1 MDPKSPSYE
10 EINVG
15 DKYKYI
21 RTYETNSGE
30 CEIIITI
37 EITGKHQ
44 CEIVGTG
51 TTEKRFTYREVGQQ
65 FPSYSVPFEGNKI
78 FFKMKN

>member
-15 DKYKYI
+15 DKYTYI
-21 RTYETNSGE
+21 RTYETNSGQ

-37 EITGKHQ
+37 EITGNHEG
-44 CEIVGTG
+44 EIQGRSE
-51 TTEKRFTYREVGQQ
+51 TEKRFTYIEVGTQ
-65 FPSYSVPFEGNKI
+65 FPSYSVKFEENKL
-78 FFKMKN
+78 FFIMKN